1 MVLFYDP
8 RCPVCRD
15 FAQVYRD
22 AFEKHPFTVY
32 FASLNAAHFE
42 ALRVGFGSNSRED
55 SVQCHRSSRVEV
67 LRRGRA
73 ARERAGDPGENA
85 RWHRGVAPSAAGRAD
100 AEKEGDGDEDGHGG
114 VSGGEGREGGAGAG
128 AGVVIWNGD
137 CWRVGCL
144 LHTAFQIDMS

>member
-42 ALRVGFGSNSRED
+42 AIRVGFDSNS
-55 SVQCHRSSRVEV
+55 
-67 LRRGRA
+67 
-73 ARERAGDPGENA
+73 
-85 RWHRGVAPSAAGRAD
+85 
-100 AEKEGDGDEDGHGG
+100 
-114 VSGGEGREGGAGAG
+114 
-128 AGVVIWNGD
+128 
-137 CWRVGCL
+137 
-144 LHTAFQIDMS
+144 